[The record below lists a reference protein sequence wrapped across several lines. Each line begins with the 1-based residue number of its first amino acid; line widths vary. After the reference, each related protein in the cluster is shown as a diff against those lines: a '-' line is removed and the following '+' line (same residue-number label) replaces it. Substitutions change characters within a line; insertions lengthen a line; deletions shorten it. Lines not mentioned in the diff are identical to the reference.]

1 MLGGDMAVRFRA
13 GEVKNLGSDLQKV
26 VNGTCGNYK
35 TAQKFAKK
43 YKTKQMWTK
52 WRFHIYK
59 DDFVWFSTTKNAL
72 LLWLVVI
79 KVYALF
85 AEIPHSQNIH

>member
-13 GEVKNLGSDLQKV
+13 GEFKNLGSDLQKV

-43 YKTKQMWTK
+43 YKTKQM
-52 WRFHIYK
+52 
-59 DDFVWFSTTKNAL
+59 
-72 LLWLVVI
+72 
-79 KVYALF
+79 
-85 AEIPHSQNIH
+85 